1 MQLRL
6 DALEG
11 HLKQATAKGLAP
23 LYVVH
28 GDEHLL
34 ALEAVDALRQ
44 AARAQGFTERE
55 VMSVERGFSW
65 SRVTEA
71 QQSMS
76 LFGDRK
82 IVELRI
88 PSGKPGKDGG
98 EALRALA
105 AGTPSGPA
113 ADTVTLITLPRLDF
127 ATAKSAWFAALEG
140 AGVSI
145 KVDSVDRTKLP
156 GWIGEC
162 LARQQ
167 QRVEPGEPGRRAL
180 QFIADRV
187 EGNLLAAHQ
196 EIQKLGLLHPPGVL
210 TFDDVH
216 DAVLN
221 VARYD
226 VFKLSEAML
235 AGDVPRLVRMLE
247 GLRGEGEATVLVLW
261 TLTEEIRVLSKIA
274 SGAAQGKPVASM
286 LRELRVWGPRERL
299 VPQAAQRLSQ
309 RELEGALSMAAKL
322 DRQVKGLRE
331 PSLPAEPW
339 DGLLQLAM
347 RIARPG
353 SLPVPA

>member
-1 MQLRL
+1 
-6 DALEG
+6 
-11 HLKQATAKGLAP
+11 
-23 LYVVH
+23 
-28 GDEHLL
+28 
-34 ALEAVDALRQ
+34 
-44 AARAQGFTERE
+44 
-55 VMSVERGFSW
+55 
-65 SRVTEA
+65 
-71 QQSMS
+71 
-76 LFGDRK
+76 
-82 IVELRI
+82 
-88 PSGKPGKDGG
+88 
-98 EALRALA
+98 
-105 AGTPSGPA
+105 
-113 ADTVTLITLPRLDF
+113 
-127 ATAKSAWFAALEG
+127 FAALEG

-156 GWIGEC
+156 GWIGER

-167 QRVEPGEPGRRAL
+167 QRVEAGEPGRRAL

-210 TFDDVH
+210 SFDAVH

-247 GLRGEGEATVLVLW
+247 GLRGEGEAIVLVLW

-274 SGAAQGKPVASM
+274 SGSAQGKPMASM

-299 VPQAAQRLSQ
+299 VPQAVQRLSQ
-309 RELEGALSMAAKL
+309 HDLEAALQMAARL

-347 RIARPG
+347 RVARPH
-353 SLPVPA
+353 SLPVPV

>member
-11 HLKQATAKGLAP
+11 HLKQASTKGLAP

-34 ALEAVDALRQ
+34 VLEAVDALRQ
-44 AARAQGFTERE
+44 AARAQGFSERE

-113 ADTVTLITLPRLDF
+113 TDTITLITLPRLDF

-145 KVDSVDRTKLP
+145 KVDTVDRTKLP
-156 GWIGEC
+156 GWIGER

-167 QRVEPGEPGRRAL
+167 QRVELARAL
-180 QFIADRV
+180 IMEPRV
-187 EGNLLAAHQ
+187 LLLDEPLSALDPFLRTQMRAELRRWQQ
-196 EIQKLGLLHPPGVL
+196 ELGLTFVHVTHSQEEAMALADQMVVMNQGRIEQAGSRVVVAAVDITDHEALEDVIAQAEQEHGPVRLTLPVAKCVPPVVDQLKDVLADHPGTVEVQLHLVNDGRTTVLRLDDRLRVSPGPALYGDLKALLGSGVL
-210 TFDDVH
+210 
-216 DAVLN
+216 
-221 VARYD
+221 
-226 VFKLSEAML
+226 
-235 AGDVPRLVRMLE
+235 G
-247 GLRGEGEATVLVLW
+247 
-261 TLTEEIRVLSKIA
+261 
-274 SGAAQGKPVASM
+274 
-286 LRELRVWGPRERL
+286 
-299 VPQAAQRLSQ
+299 
-309 RELEGALSMAAKL
+309 
-322 DRQVKGLRE
+322 
-331 PSLPAEPW
+331 
-339 DGLLQLAM
+339 
-347 RIARPG
+347 
-353 SLPVPA
+353 

>member
-1 MQLRL
+1 M
-6 DALEG
+6 
-11 HLKQATAKGLAP
+11 
-23 LYVVH
+23 
-28 GDEHLL
+28 
-34 ALEAVDALRQ
+34 
-44 AARAQGFTERE
+44 
-55 VMSVERGFSW
+55 
-65 SRVTEA
+65 
-71 QQSMS
+71 
-76 LFGDRK
+76 
-82 IVELRI
+82 
-88 PSGKPGKDGG
+88 
-98 EALRALA
+98 
-105 AGTPSGPA
+105 
-113 ADTVTLITLPRLDF
+113 
-127 ATAKSAWFAALEG
+127 
-140 AGVSI
+140 
-145 KVDSVDRTKLP
+145 
-156 GWIGEC
+156 
-162 LARQQ
+162 
-167 QRVEPGEPGRRAL
+167 EPGEPGRRAL

-274 SGAAQGKPVASM
+274 SGAALGKPVASM

-309 RELEGALSMAAKL
+309 RELEDALAMAARL

-347 RIARPG
+347 RVARPG
-353 SLPVPA
+353 SLPVAV

>member
-1 MQLRL
+1 MQLKL
-6 DALEG
+6 DGLEA
-11 HLKQATAKGLAP
+11 HLRQAKGRALAP

-34 ALEAVDALRQ
+34 VLEAVDRLRQ
-44 AARAQGFTERE
+44 AARESGFTERE
-55 VMSVERGFSW
+55 VLSSERGFNW
-65 SRVTEA
+65 GQVVQA

-98 EALRALA
+98 EALRAVA
-105 AGTPSGPA
+105 AHPSP
-113 ADTVTLITLPRLDF
+113 DVVMLITLPRLDF
-127 ATAKSAWFAALEG
+127 ATAKSAWFQALDA

-145 KVDSVDRTKLP
+145 KVDSIDRSRLP
-156 GWIGEC
+156 AWVADR
-162 LARQQ
+162 LALQQ
-167 QRVEPGEPGRRAL
+167 QRVEAGEPGRRAL
-180 QFIADRV
+180 QFIADKV

-196 EIQKLGLLHPPGVL
+196 EIQKLGLLYPAGSL
-210 TFDDVH
+210 TFEQVH

-235 AGDVPRLVRMLE
+235 SGDVPRLVRMLE

-261 TLTEEIRVLSKIA
+261 ALTEEIRVLSKVRQ
-274 SGAAQGKPVASM
+274 GLAAGKPGNVLM
-286 LRELRVWGPRERL
+286 RELRVWGVREKL

-309 RELEGALSMAAKL
+309 ARLEAALGMAARL
-322 DRQVKGLRE
+322 DRQVKGLRAE
-331 PSLPAEPW
+331 GMPAEPW
-339 DGLLQLAM
+339 DGLLQLALT
-347 RIARPG
+347 IAR
-353 SLPVPA
+353 

>member
-1 MQLRL
+1 MQLKL
-6 DALEG
+6 DALDA
-11 HLKQATAKGLAP
+11 HLRQAQARGLAP

-34 ALEAVDALRQ
+34 VLEAVDRLRA
-44 AARAQGFTERE
+44 AAREAGFSERE
-55 VMSVERGFSW
+55 VLVSERGFQW
-65 SRVTEA
+65 GQLLEA

-98 EALRALA
+98 EVLRAVA
-105 AGTPSGPA
+105 AQPSP
-113 ADTVTLITLPRLDF
+113 DVVMLITLPRLDF
-127 ATAKSAWFAALEG
+127 AASKSAWFQALDA

-145 KVDSVDRTKLP
+145 KVDNVDRARLP
-156 GWIGEC
+156 AWVAER
-162 LARQQ
+162 LALQN
-167 QRVEPGEPGRRAL
+167 QRVEPGEAGRRAL
-180 QFIADRV
+180 QFIADKV

-196 EIQKLGLLHPPGVL
+196 EIQKLGLLYPAGTL
-210 TFDDVH
+210 TFDQVH

-261 TLTEEIRVLSKIA
+261 ALTEEIRVLSKVRQ
-274 SGAAQGKPVASM
+274 GLAAGKPVGV
-286 LRELRVWGPRERL
+286 LTRELRIWGTREKL
-299 VPQAAQRLSQ
+299 VPQAVQRLSMA
-309 RELEGALSMAAKL
+309 RLEVALAMAAKL
-322 DRQVKGLRE
+322 DRQTKGLRVE
-331 PSLPAEPW
+331 GMPAEPW
-339 DGLLQLAM
+339 DGLLQLALL
-347 RIARPG
+347 IAR
-353 SLPVPA
+353 

>member
-11 HLKQATAKGLAP
+11 HLKQAAAKGLAP

-34 ALEAVDALRQ
+34 VLEAVDALRQ

-105 AGTPSGPA
+105 AGMPSGPA
-113 ADTVTLITLPRLDF
+113 TDTITLITLPRLDF

-156 GWIGEC
+156 GWIGER

-247 GLRGEGEATVLVLW
+247 GLRGEGEATVLELW
-261 TLTEEIRVLSKIA
+261 TEEIRVLSKIA

-309 RELEGALSMAAKL
+309 RELEDALAMAARL

-347 RIARPG
+347 RVARPG
-353 SLPVPA
+353 SLPVAA

>member
-1 MQLRL
+1 MQLKLDGL
-6 DALEG
+6 DA
-11 HLKQATAKGLAP
+11 HLRQAKAKGLAP

-34 ALEAVDALRQ
+34 VLEAVDRLRA
-44 AARAQGFTERE
+44 AAREAGFSERE
-55 VMSVERGFSW
+55 VLVAERGFHW
-65 SRVTEA
+65 GRLVEA

-98 EALRALA
+98 DALRAVA
-105 AGTPSGPA
+105 AQPSP
-113 ADTVTLITLPRLDF
+113 DVVMLVTLPRLDF
-127 ATAKSAWFAALEG
+127 AASKSAWFQALEG

-145 KVDSVDRTKLP
+145 KVDTVDRTRLP
-156 GWIGEC
+156 AWVGER
-162 LARQQ
+162 LALQQ
-167 QRVEPGEPGRRAL
+167 QRVQGGANAESGRRAL
-180 QFIADRV
+180 QFIADKV

-196 EIQKLGLLHPPGVL
+196 EIQKLGLLYPPGEL
-210 TFDDVH
+210 SFDQVH

-226 VFKLSEAML
+226 VFKLSESML

-261 TLTEEIRVLSKIA
+261 ALTEEIRVLSKVRQ
-274 SGAAQGKPVASM
+274 GLAAGKPAGVLM
-286 LRELRVWGPRERL
+286 RELRVWGPRERL

-309 RELEGALSMAAKL
+309 SRLEAALALAARL
-322 DRQVKGLRE
+322 DRQVKGLQDL
-331 PSLPAEPW
+331 PPPGSAPLPAEPW
-339 DGLLQLAM
+339 DGLQQLALM
-347 RIARPG
+347 IAR
-353 SLPVPA
+353 